1 MCDVVLTYLYNSP
14 VVISKW
20 VSEHIPHC
28 HGRTFDHS
36 KAIGVMDDDRLIA
49 GIIYHNWE
57 PEAGI
62 IEISTAALP
71 GSGWYTRETMAVM
84 YQYPFHDLSLQ
95 MVIGRVKASDEALL
109 RIMATIGYAFV
120 LIPRFFGRHEDGVI
134 ATLTYE
140 DWSTNKFNRRLMH
153 HDLSERRDRA
163 A

>member
-1 MCDVVLTYLYNSP
+1 MLTYFYNSP

-20 VSEHIPHC
+20 VSDHIPHC
-28 HGRTFDHS
+28 HGRTFDHA

-49 GIIYHNWE
+49 GIVYHNWE

-71 GSGWYTRETMAVM
+71 GSGWYTRETMARM
-84 YQYPFHDLSLQ
+84 YQYPFQDISCQ
-95 MVIGRVKASDEALL
+95 MVVGRVRAENESLL
-109 RIMATIGYAFV
+109 RIMATIGYTFF
-120 LIPRFFGRHEDGVI
+120 LIPRFFGRNEDGVI

-140 DWSTNKFNRRLMH
+140 DWAANKFNRRLMH